1 MRVVLDTNILISAF
15 LWKGKLAQIFNFIN
29 QREIILCFSKLTLD
43 ELIRVSHYPH
53 INKKIK
59 EENLD
64 FDKIVAELAS
74 ASIIVNPKNIPDIIK
89 DDPSDNIFLACALS
103 AQASFIISG
112 DKHLLN
118 LKEFQDI
125 PILTPHKFLNRFQKM

>member
-74 ASIIVNPKNIPDIIK
+74 VSIIVNPKNIPDIIK